1 MNTKKLA
8 ITILFAALAIVL
20 NPTLTHI
27 ALPYPFMQGLVYQIW
42 EIPIVIAF
50 LIVSPIA
57 GIAVSLLNTCVLFA
71 IFPGAIPT
79 GPLYNLLATLAM
91 QIGIYI
97 AVAIGKKICY
107 RKNPKT
113 NIYASSKWL
122 IAATGLGILT
132 RVVFMSVVL
141 YFALP
146 QVPPIGYALDQAAA
160 IASLPFVALFN
171 ATLALYTIPAG
182 WIIAQRV
189 QKVLHLTIPGIDK

>member
-50 LIVSPIA
+50 LIVSPLS
-57 GIAVSLLNTCVLFA
+57 GITVSLLNTGVLFV
-71 IFPGAIPT
+71 IFPGVMPT

-91 QIGIYI
+91 QIGIYV
-97 AVAIGKKICY
+97 AVAIGKKIYCC
-107 RKNPKT
+107 KNPQA
-113 NIYASSKWL
+113 NIYAGGKCLL
-122 IAATGLGILT
+122 IATGLGVLA
-132 RVVFMSVVL
+132 RVAFMSVIL

-146 QVPPIGYALDQAAA
+146 QVPPIGYALNQAAT
-160 IASLPFVALFN
+160 IASLPFAALFN
-171 ATLALYTIPAG
+171 ATLALYTISIS

-189 QKVLHLTIPGIDK
+189 QKVLHLTISAGK